1 VEGLQQVAIAG
12 KWGKQPGSIRPF
24 DRLTST
30 QLKKELRARKIYD
43 FGPTKKDVKERLNE
57 HLRGIQRVPS
67 LLLHNPTQHIGTLN
81 LQNYTILECE
91 PLHDIKGHLTNI
103 FEALPS
109 ILERELAKSCK
120 ELLDVDLLQKDTKRG
135 ADCRLTAIHLLS
147 LLKQS
152 PAQKNVVRLI
162 ETIVSIAELL
172 YSDDTKR
179 SPQAVLKL
187 YNSTFLHHELCKIL
201 FEGTTQISH
210 RKLFGSHL
218 HALVVHAPTQYEI
231 MCLRS
236 CNAEFEERLFGQA
249 KAIALATTNRQPNT
263 IIPNV
268 LLRLQAK
275 QRKGGMYDCMLA
287 PSSKISKE
295 SQGSEDYITK
305 STFIETSFIE
315 QRMASW
321 QGHLQRISHFLL
333 AGEGVW
339 WRKRESGYE
348 FMDGSK
354 VVNLAK
360 SPKLLH
366 YRDTGLLDIQQR
378 SDISWNKLIAQK
390 ILLPT
395 PFVRLYDS
403 NGKYCGRY
411 IYNNHVEFQH
421 NTSVCQEQ
429 GAQSVCTSPPEQ
441 PQSTPEL
448 PSTSQPLPEP
458 QSTIQLLHEM
468 PSTPQPLP
476 ELSSTIQPSLE
487 TTQHS
492 PEKPSTSQKANYQEE
507 EDMHQETSTELQSE
521 NEMEVEEVQSFET
534 KLARAVNNALGSA
547 CDCQSDLKKLDNLRA
562 TLKQGHKTT
571 KEINKHKKLMSIF
584 RIKLHQREQHLKALI
599 MNYEQKHYSSQ
610 QSLPDKHTDTE
621 YNTLLRQHRYTSK
634 LIASPDFTSIL

>member
-1 VEGLQQVAIAG
+1 M
-12 KWGKQPGSIRPF
+12 
-24 DRLTST
+24 
-30 QLKKELRARKIYD
+30 
-43 FGPTKKDVKERLNE
+43 
-57 HLRGIQRVPS
+57 
-67 LLLHNPTQHIGTLN
+67 
-81 LQNYTILECE
+81 
-91 PLHDIKGHLTNI
+91 
-103 FEALPS
+103 
-109 ILERELAKSCK
+109 
-120 ELLDVDLLQKDTKRG
+120 DLLQKDTKRG

-236 CNAEFEERLFGQA
+236 CNAEFEERLFGPP
-249 KAIALATTNRQPNT
+249 KAIAQATTNRQPNT
-263 IIPNV
+263 NV

-275 QRKGGMYDCMLA
+275 QKKGGMYDCMLA

-366 YRDTGLLDIQQR
+366 SRDTGLLDIQQR
-378 SDISWNKLIAQK
+378 SIISWKKLIAQK

-411 IYNNHVEFQH
+411 IYNNHVVEFQH
-421 NTSVCQEQ
+421 NTSVCPEQ

-448 PSTSQPLPEP
+448 PSASQPLPEP
-458 QSTIQLLHEM
+458 RSTIQLLHEM
-468 PSTPQPLP
+468 PSTPHPLP

-487 TTQHS
+487 PTQHL
-492 PEKPSTSQKANYQEE
+492 PEKPSTSQKENYQEE
-507 EDMHQETSTELQSE
+507 EEMHQETSTELRSE
-521 NEMEVEEVQSFET
+521 NEMEVEEVQPFKT

-571 KEINKHKKLMSIF
+571 KQINKHKKLMSIF
-584 RIKLHQREQHLKALI
+584 RIKLRQREQHLKALI

-621 YNTLLRQHRYTSK
+621 YNTLLRQHQSSLPVQILQAYYKCICFIINLLQRCMWVQIAYSCMISNKPVKLHGYKVGLVRTGDINVYMYT
-634 LIASPDFTSIL
+634 